1 MSNEHC
7 PKCGSRRRNKWS
19 YVCGTEE
26 CVEDDCNLLIVVD
39 TSLCKCKVELTA
51 AQQTIADLRAEV
63 ERLKLDS
70 VDAAIAAEAFKEG
83 GEMPYEEFR
92 KELGLPAPPVPRPP
106 MLRAKPKHLDGYQWF
121 LRGEHYHCWF
131 SEDGRYA
138 SEMLEIDRKRSDA
151 EAVRLYESETRP
163 QS

>member
-1 MSNEHC
+1 MSDTLQKLEAWITATDGYAAGVMN
-7 PKCGSRRRNKWS
+7 RRQAQQTR
-19 YVCGTEE
+19 
-26 CVEDDCNLLIVVD
+26 DALA
-39 TSLCKCKVELTA
+39 A

-63 ERLKLDS
+63 ERLRALN
-70 VDAAIAAEAFKEG
+70 
-83 GEMPYEEFR
+83 GELSHMIGSTREPSAVVS
-92 KELGLPAPPVPRPP
+92 PATLSPPVPRPP

-138 SEMLEIDRKRSDA
+138 SEMLEIDRDNSDA
-151 EAVRLYESETRP
+151 AAIAIYESETRP